1 MQKNFNQILDHKNS
15 IFVYILN
22 ISTYQKYS
30 IYISYIG
37 IIKYLHHGIFE
48 GELTD
53 KEDYPCANY
62 MYLNIS
68 YYDLGL
74 KSMTVRTI
82 FILVIYKQDILNLIC
97 NTLYIYL
104 VLMETI
110 MMEIHKMGIIMDLV
124 LISGTLCIYIY
135 IYIYIGRMEA
145 NMKENL

>member
-135 IYIYIGRMEA
+135 IYNIGRMEA